1 MILLSKF
8 DEIFTTFDGLKAAFC
23 DNLMLVIL
31 IESVEEV
38 LGASIPW
45 LKLGDDEEEEEEDE
59 GEEGEVEEEEEEEKE
74 EGEKKEV
81 EEEEWGWKDVE
92 ISMRKGGV
100 AQQFSRSSSTKENSF
115 VFIFSF
121 SFSFSFFKSLFWSL
135 VFSASST
142 FLVEIS

>member
-1 MILLSKF
+1 
-8 DEIFTTFDGLKAAFC
+8 
-23 DNLMLVIL
+23 MLVIL

-45 LKLGDDEEEEEEDE
+45 LKLGDDEEEEEEE
-59 GEEGEVEEEEEEEKE
+59 EEEEGEGEEEEEEEKE

-81 EEEEWGWKDVE
+81 EEEEWGWKDVQ

-121 SFSFSFFKSLFWSL
+121 LLPFFIPFSFFKSLFWSL